1 MCMDWDAIKL
11 LGDPYKPSFKAMDI
25 MFLPCS
31 MRETLIGGKEDRI
44 PDDCN
49 YNQTELFDYLGPLQI
64 HVWMNSGRF

>member
-49 YNQTELFDYLGPLQI
+49 YN
-64 HVWMNSGRF
+64 